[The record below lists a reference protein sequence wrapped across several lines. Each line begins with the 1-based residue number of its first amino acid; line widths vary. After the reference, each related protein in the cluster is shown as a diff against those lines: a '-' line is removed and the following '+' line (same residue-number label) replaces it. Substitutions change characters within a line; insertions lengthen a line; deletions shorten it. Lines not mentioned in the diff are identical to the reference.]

1 MIWSNA
7 QLRHEDNLSMLPRM
21 DISDLPQRLERAG
34 FNQAALARFMG
45 LDPASLSKTIKGQR
59 QLKANELVKIEEFF
73 ASNGGGEGEASVTPM
88 APRRRTPQA
97 RIPVYGYAA
106 AGGEE
111 RIAFNSGQ
119 VVDWLDPPPMWNGTG
134 DLIAIRIL
142 GDSMEP
148 RLFAGE
154 MVLAQVGLPPARDRD
169 CVIEMADGS
178 ALVKTYKGQRDGQVF
193 AHQFNPD
200 RQVAI
205 PATQVRALHAIIWR
219 R

>member
-59 QLKANELVKIEEFF
+59 QLKAQELMRIEEFF
-73 ASNGGGEGEASVTPM
+73 ASNGGTEQDGGVTQL

-111 RIAFNSGQ
+111 RIALNPGQ
-119 VVDWLDPPPMWNGTG
+119 VADWIDPPPTRNGTG
-134 DLIAIRIL
+134 DLIAIRVL

-169 CVIEMADGS
+169 CLVELVDGS
-178 ALVKTYKGQRDGQVF
+178 AVVKTYRGQKDGQVF
-193 AHQFNPD
+193 LHQFNPD
-200 RQVAI
+200 QQVSFS
-205 PATQVRALHAIIWR
+205 ATKVKALHAIIWR

>member
-1 MIWSNA
+1 
-7 QLRHEDNLSMLPRM
+7 MLPRM

-59 QLKANELVKIEEFF
+59 QLKAHEWAKIEEFF
-73 ASNGGGEGEASVTPM
+73 ASNGGGETEGSVTAM
-88 APRRRTPQA
+88 APRRRTPQS

-106 AGGEE
+106 TGDDD
-111 RIAFNSGQ
+111 RIAFAAGQ
-119 VVDWLDPPPMWNGTG
+119 VVDWLDPPPTWNGTG
-134 DLIAIRIL
+134 DLIAIRVL

-148 RLFAGE
+148 RLFTGE

-169 CVIEMADGS
+169 CIVEFLDGT
-178 ALVKTYKGQRDGQVF
+178 ALVKTYQGQKDGHVF
-193 AHQFNPD
+193 LRQFNPD
-200 RQVAI
+200 KQVALQ
-205 PATQVRALHAIIWR
+205 ATQVKALHAIIWR